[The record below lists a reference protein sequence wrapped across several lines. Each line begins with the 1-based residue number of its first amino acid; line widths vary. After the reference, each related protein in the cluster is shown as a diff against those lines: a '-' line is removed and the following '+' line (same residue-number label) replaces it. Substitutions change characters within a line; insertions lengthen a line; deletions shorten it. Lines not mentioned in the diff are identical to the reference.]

1 MPTQIGI
8 ENPAAV
14 RHDAG
19 MKIEAMKRLHVNL
32 NLTSVIVMLSVG
44 VILPVMLLAAVGIVA
59 LAIAENAGTIVTG
72 ILVICFAVTAAGG
85 ALSAVVL
92 AGRKARLA
100 RRQADF
106 VANVTHELRT
116 PLSAIR
122 LYAQTL
128 ESGKLEG
135 DSDKTANCV
144 ATILR
149 ETEWLD
155 LMIDKVLT
163 WRAVSKDALPL
174 DMQVGPPRPAIEAAA
189 ERFRSMVPDDE
200 MAFSVEIGSERPVR
214 HDARALNALVLNL
227 LTNAYKYGGLNKRIG
242 VAVRDK
248 EDDVVIEVHDNGIG
262 FSARDAKRV
271 FQPFYRVDSTLSGR
285 SAGVGLGLAI
295 VRRLVNYHGGSIDV
309 RSEEGQ
315 GSTFV
320 IHLPAATVSDE

>member
-1 MPTQIGI
+1 
-8 ENPAAV
+8 
-14 RHDAG
+14 
-19 MKIEAMKRLHVNL
+19 MKIEAVKRLHVNL

-59 LAIAENAGTIVTG
+59 LAFAENAGTIVTG
-72 ILVICFAVTAAGG
+72 ILVICFAVTAAGS

-122 LYAQTL
+122 LFAQTL

-135 DSDKTANCV
+135 DPAKTADCV

-149 ETEWLD
+149 ETQWLD
-155 LMIDKVLT
+155 FMIDKVLT
-163 WRAVSKDALPL
+163 WRAASKDALPL
-174 DMQVGPPRPAIEAAA
+174 DMRAAPLRPAIEAAA

-200 MAFSVEIGSERPVR
+200 MAFSVAIDTDRPVR
-214 HDARALNALVLNL
+214 HDVRAFNTLVLNL
-227 LTNAYKYGGLNKRIG
+227 LTNAYKYSGQDKHIG
-242 VAVRDK
+242 VAVC
-248 EDDVVIEVHDNGIG
+248 DDEESVVIEVSDNGIG
-262 FSARDAKRV
+262 FSPRDAKRV
-271 FQPFYRVDSTLSGR
+271 FQPFYRVDHALSGP

-315 GSTFV
+315 GSVFV
-320 IHLPAATVSDE
+320 IRLPAVSVSDEQQEDS